1 MVIKKVIEKLLLLL
15 ITKYPYLLENV
26 IEANNIKARPE
37 ILTQEEL
44 NNYDD
49 HLSLG
54 KLRKF
59 VNNNNDLPDSTKIL
73 IERIE
78 DSYYKYNGWK
88 VFQSDDSIDIT
99 EYHPARCIYRYR
111 ENIHINLNY

>member
-1 MVIKKVIEKLLLLL
+1 MKKVIEKLLLLL
-15 ITKYPYLLENV
+15 ITKYPYLLEN
-26 IEANNIKARPE
+26 IIKANNIEVRPE

-44 NNYDD
+44 NSNIYED

-59 VNNNNDLPDSTKIL
+59 VNNSNDLPDSTKIL

-88 VFQSDDSIDIT
+88 VFQSKNDSIDIT
-99 EYHPARCIYRYR
+99 EYHTAWCIYRYR
-111 ENIHINLNY
+111 ENINID